1 MVHSPEFFTAA
12 TFNAKLKTPLE
23 YVTSA
28 VRASAAEVSNPGP
41 LVQSLQ
47 QLGMP
52 LYGCQPP
59 TGYKW
64 DEATWLSSSALINR
78 MNFALSLSTN
88 RIGGVAVDW
97 APVLTGAS
105 AALRPASFSA
115 AATGNPEDVR
125 KEQLLEAELLTAPAS
140 AQTRSAVLS
149 QGTDDT
155 AKQAAQQF
163 AAAGGSRPLT
173 DAEKEAQQQDR
184 LDAMMAG
191 KVKGPKAAAQPQ
203 RGLGAPAVRLGPP
216 PVDAQAAAMAGLL
229 LGSPEFQRR

>member
-1 MVHSPEFFTAA
+1 
-12 TFNAKLKTPLE
+12 
-23 YVTSA
+23 
-28 VRASAAEVSNPGP
+28 
-41 LVQSLQ
+41 
-47 QLGMP
+47 MP

-64 DEATWLSSSALINR
+64 DEATWLSSSALISR

-88 RIGGVAVDW
+88 RIGGATVDW
-97 APVLTGAS
+97 TPVLSGVAS
-105 AALRPASFSA
+105 ALRPAALETASDPEA
-115 AATGNPEDVR
+115 AR
-125 KEQLLEAELLTAPAS
+125 KEHLLEARLLTVPAS

-149 QGTDDT
+149 QGTDET

-163 AAAGGSRPLT
+163 AANNTSRPLT

-191 KVKGPKAAAQPQ
+191 KVKGVKSAAQPQ
-203 RGLGAPAVRLGPP
+203 RGVGAAPLRYGPP
-216 PVDAQAAAMAGLL
+216 PTDAQAAAMAGLL